1 MKKFLIGVL
10 VWSFVIAACVVL
22 SACASAPE
30 VAGGYG
36 CTQAKTLSNGFD
48 LRGVAGRRR
57 PRSPPSRPKMNTLQ
71 GSQIAAFNKPPG
83 GGGDQSDP
91 RLIPDH
97 RAFTECPLAWHF
109 PGNN

>member
-48 LRGVAGRRR
+48 PLRGVGVRAVEGPDRR
-57 PRSPPSRPKMNTLQ
+57 LQ
-71 GSQIAAFNKPPG
+71 QAE
-83 GGGDQSDP
+83 GD
-91 RLIPDH
+91 LIPDH

>member
-48 LRGVAGRRR
+48 RCVAWEFG
-57 PRSPPSRPKMNTLQ
+57 PSKA
-71 GSQIAAFNKPPG
+71 QIAAFNKRKG
-83 GGGDQSDP
+83 
-91 RLIPDH
+91 I
-97 RAFTECPLAWHF
+97 
-109 PGNN
+109 